1 MAGLERRGAMDGGLQ
16 ALGAGDVEAV
26 HGGALRI
33 LADTGIAVHDAA
45 VLTLLA
51 GAGCRVSR
59 EDRRAYLPADVVE
72 GAVSLAPA
80 EVTLYDR
87 LGAEAMALGS
97 GRAKPATQ
105 ARERV
110 RRILAEHG
118 PPPLADPVTRQLD
131 EIVTDA

>member
-1 MAGLERRGAMDGGLQ
+1 MAGLERRGDKDGGLHVL
-16 ALGAGDVEAV
+16 ATADVEAI

-33 LADTGIAVHDAA
+33 LAGTGIAVHDAA

-51 GAGCRVSR
+51 GAGCRISR

-72 GAVSLAPA
+72 GAVGLAPA

-97 GRAKPATQ
+97 GRFHVRVSSGATGILDLDDG
-105 ARERV
+105 
-110 RRILAEHG
+110 RRR
-118 PPPLADPVTRQLD
+118 PPTQQ
-131 EIVTDA
+131 DA